1 VRRTRS
7 HEPRGAAWG
16 SRPTTPRDLRNV
28 PFSGESLET
37 GYLLLRRQGWRAK
50 YKRIEGLYREEGLS
64 LRRGAGQRSD
74 RVR

>member
-1 VRRTRS
+1 MKRQMVVGLRELAEQRRR
-7 HEPRGAAWG
+7 RGC
-16 SRPTTPRDLRNV
+16 PML
-28 PFSGESLET
+28 
-37 GYLLLRRQGWRAK
+37 YLLLRRQGWRAK

>member
-1 VRRTRS
+1 MVVAEAGGEFARSAKVSWPNNGGAGVVRCSTC
-7 HEPRGAAWG
+7 
-16 SRPTTPRDLRNV
+16 
-28 PFSGESLET
+28 
-37 GYLLLRRQGWRAK
+37 LLRRQGWRAK